1 MPTRH
6 RRRSRFSFLVL
17 PFALTLVAGYFSW
30 QSTRGMYSGDG
41 REELRA
47 ERIELEAEFERLE
60 AVSREL
66 QSRVLRLRTEALD
79 ADLLDERARAKLNTA
94 HPNEMVIFHDKE
106 SSAVAVFASHGY
118 APEARNR
125 P

>member
-30 QSTRGMYSGDG
+30 QSTRGAFSGDA
-41 REELRA
+41 REELRVQ
-47 ERIELEAEFERLE
+47 RLELEVEFARLE
-60 AVSREL
+60 AVREAL
-66 QSRVLRLRTEALD
+66 EARVLRLRTDALD
-79 ADLLDERARAKLNTA
+79 ADLLDERARANLNMA
-94 HPNEMVIFHDKE
+94 YSNEMVIFHHAE
-106 SSAVAVFASHGY
+106 SPSVAILASHGF
-118 APEARNR
+118 AADARNR